1 MENEKEMYNDS
12 LVSELLLENPLL
24 NKDTAF
30 SQSERKTYHLEGLLP
45 DVVETIDEQV
55 NRVNMHLA
63 VKPNDLERYIYL
75 TSLLDRNETLFFK
88 VLMSD
93 PARFVPIMYDPTVG
107 EACLKFSHIYRR
119 NGGMYGTLEHKGR
132 VKGIL
137 WDWTGKGVRVICVST
152 GGRHFGRCV

>member
-63 VKPNDLERYIYL
+63 VKPNDLERYIYMIG
-75 TSLLDRNETLFFK
+75 LLDRNETLFFK

-107 EACLKFSHIYRR
+107 EACLKFTDIYRR
-119 NGGMYGTLEHKGR
+119 NGGMFVTLEDKCR
-132 VKGIL
+132 VKDIL
-137 WDWTGKGVRVICVST
+137 TNCPEMDVRVRCVS
-152 GGRHFGRCV
+152 